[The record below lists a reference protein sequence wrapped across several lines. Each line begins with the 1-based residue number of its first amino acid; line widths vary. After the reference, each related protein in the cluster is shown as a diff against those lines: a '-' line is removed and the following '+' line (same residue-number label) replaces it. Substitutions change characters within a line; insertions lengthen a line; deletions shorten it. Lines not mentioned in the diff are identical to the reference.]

1 MTPLRERMIEDM
13 RIPNLARNTQISCL
27 LQVSLFARYFGKSPD
42 TLGQEEI
49 RAYQVYLT
57 EEKKLSPRPSRLLY
71 RLCVSFTKSH
81 SAESGTWKK
90 SSLLPSSHRN
100 YPSFSALR
108 RCLSS

>member
-1 MTPLRERMIEDM
+1 MTPLPERMIEDM

-81 SAESGTWKK
+81 SAGSGNWRK
-90 SSLLPSSHRN
+90 SSLLPRYRRNCPSS
-100 YPSFSALR
+100 SAR
-108 RCLSS
+108 KRC